1 MAPSLWPQRRV
12 KQVLRYKQ
20 PPSISEH
27 VLVILLPA
35 ICLREPTGGEGTLGQ
50 RISEELAAPNPE
62 SIYLT
67 MVCALVAGVPSLSK
81 Q

>member
-27 VLVILLPA
+27 VLVIPLPA
-35 ICLREPTGGEGTLGQ
+35 MCLREPTGGEGTLGQ
-50 RISEELAAPNPE
+50 RIAAPNPE

-67 MVCALVAGVPSLSK
+67 MVCPLAAAVPSLSK